1 MVRKAIKAYPW
12 FGGKYKF
19 LKYYIALIGD
29 CERYYEPFMGSASIF
44 LNKAPSDAEF
54 LSDVDSGLVNLMKCL
69 SKLENLNR
77 MIDIVSNLDFDKK
90 QFEAAKKRI
99 DIKEQSAVPDGTDVL
114 WAADVYRSIVYSFNS
129 LRKSYRFTENPF
141 ANCDLYAVN
150 ERLDGVSI
158 EKKDAF
164 LVLDE
169 IKRDNVRNADN
180 TVILLD
186 PPYLESLMNCKNV
199 YASGLTEMEQERL
212 LLLIRDMKARVILCG
227 YRSENDGNDFYD
239 RVLREG
245 NAKKGERRWRCYHV
259 ADAKPP
265 SLKKNNTRILREF
278 VWLNYDPLAY
288 CPSVKSV
295 MTLEESG
302 WL

>member
-19 LKYYIALIGD
+19 LKYYLALIGD

-77 MIDIVSNLDFDKK
+77 MIDIVANLDFDKK
-90 QFEAAKKRI
+90 QFEAAKKR
-99 DIKEQSAVPDGTDVL
+99 
-114 WAADVYRSIVYSFNS
+114 IVYSFNS